1 MMLGKLQGPPNPK
14 KRRKRHVC
22 YKKSWA
28 ILNWVTKLKKSVIAP
43 VGYNFKRFPFEFR
56 EITTKANEN
65 SKKKQANRL
74 DRRKT
79 LVIKTSH
86 PFCRLHF
93 LSFEASWK
101 ILFRSS
107 LLPLIYIFV
116 LIDQYLFLFDF

>member
-14 KRRKRHVC
+14 KKEEKTRLLQ
-22 YKKSWA
+22 KKLSHFE
-28 ILNWVTKLKKSVIAP
+28 LSDETKEIR
-43 VGYNFKRFPFEFR
+43 NCKRFPFEFR

-74 DRRKT
+74 DRGKT

-101 ILFRSS
+101 NLFRSS

-116 LIDQYLFLFDF
+116 LIGQYLFLFDF

>member
-1 MMLGKLQGPPNPK
+1 M
-14 KRRKRHVC
+14 
-22 YKKSWA
+22 
-28 ILNWVTKLKKSVIAP
+28 NWVTKLKKSVIAP
-43 VGYNFKRFPFEFR
+43 VGFNFMRFPFEFR

-74 DRRKT
+74 DRGKT

-116 LIDQYLFLFDF
+116 LIGKYLFLFDF

>member
-1 MMLGKLQGPPNPK
+1 MMLGKLQGLPNPK

-28 ILNWVTKLKKSVIAP
+28 ILNWVTKLKKSVIAS
-43 VGYNFKRFPFEFR
+43 VGFNFKRFPFEFR
-56 EITTKANEN
+56 EITTNANEN

-74 DRRKT
+74 DRGKT

-86 PFCRLHF
+86 RFCRLHF

-116 LIDQYLFLFDF
+116 LIGQYFFLFDF